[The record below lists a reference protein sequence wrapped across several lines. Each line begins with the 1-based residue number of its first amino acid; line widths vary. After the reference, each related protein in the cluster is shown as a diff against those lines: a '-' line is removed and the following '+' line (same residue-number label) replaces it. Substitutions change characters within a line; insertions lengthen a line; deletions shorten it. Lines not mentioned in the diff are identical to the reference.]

1 METIQTP
8 PPLPPVKKPSQ
19 VIAWLG
25 FGISLGV
32 LLVFWAVLTVLYIR
46 KGDSNVVFPVLMLTL
61 PILGLLG
68 LMGLVFS
75 IVGLVM
81 ANRHSLRKAPSVW
94 GIVFCDLSL
103 LSLIIPFVI
112 AVATRNNSTKEINR
126 GRSEEPVIEEV
137 ETHLTAWDTG
147 NTEQDNVLNDNV
159 EDVAVAAQKNVVMLH
174 VTDMYE
180 LKCYDNRKK
189 VDNHPA
195 VINLLDYDKQHDFKT
210 WLQVKGIGK
219 ADKFVIKVDQDID
232 YSYVVETL
240 DMLKASHIPDYNYK
254 LLD

>member
-25 FGISLGV
+25 FGISFGV
-32 LLVFWAVLTVLYIR
+32 LLVLWAVLTILYIR
-46 KGDSNVVFPVLMLTL
+46 KGDSNVVFTVLLTL

-81 ANRHSLRKAPSVW
+81 ANKHSLRKAPSVW
-94 GIVFCDLSL
+94 GIVFCVLSL
-103 LSLIIPFVI
+103 LSLIIPSVI
-112 AVATRNNSTKEINR
+112 AVATRNNSTKEINP
-126 GRSEEPVIEEV
+126 GRSEESVIEEV

-174 VTDMYE
+174 VADMYK
-180 LKCYDNRKK
+180 LKGGSLN
-189 VDNHPA
+189 
-195 VINLLDYDKQHDFKT
+195 
-210 WLQVKGIGK
+210 
-219 ADKFVIKVDQDID
+219 
-232 YSYVVETL
+232 
-240 DMLKASHIPDYNYK
+240 
-254 LLD
+254 